1 MVPRARAGVVLSP
14 AVGRRPRVRLP
25 EQCPELRELARA
37 QFLAALIWSR
47 SHRCAAAAATGGRVD
62 GRLIRPRPT
71 TGGLAPA
78 ARRAVRTVLPVVG
91 PWLIRPSPTELV
103 LAESS
108 ASSEVAV
115 TASLAPVVEDLL
127 S

>member
-1 MVPRARAGVVLSP
+1 V
-14 AVGRRPRVRLP
+14 
-25 EQCPELRELARA
+25 
-37 QFLAALIWSR
+37 
-47 SHRCAAAAATGGRVD
+47 
-62 GRLIRPRPT
+62 
-71 TGGLAPA
+71 
-78 ARRAVRTVLPVVG
+78 TVLPVVG
-91 PWLIRPSPTELV
+91 PWLIRPSPKELV